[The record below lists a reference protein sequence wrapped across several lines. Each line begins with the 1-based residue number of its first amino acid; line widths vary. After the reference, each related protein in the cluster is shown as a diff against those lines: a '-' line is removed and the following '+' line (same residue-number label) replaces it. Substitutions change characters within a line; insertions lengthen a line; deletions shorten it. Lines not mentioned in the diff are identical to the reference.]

1 MIIALF
7 ALSAAMVIGGVVA
20 VIQGFPF
27 VRLESGLS
35 MVIAGA
41 TVASAGAVLSGLA
54 VVAMGLRR
62 VAHAFDARRIVDAV
76 STMQDGVRL
85 PPAAPAPASL
95 AVPAAPAPTD
105 PAPARPMLP
114 NVLVPAAGAG
124 LLGGQS
130 RTDPVFTEGYA
141 EPSIP
146 EPSMPEPAEA
156 HAEPAVPHP
165 EPAVPHHAAHEPEP
179 AAPMPAEAQAEPEL
193 PLPGLTPPGPEP
205 AAHVPPPPPPPAPEP
220 EDDLFAP
227 TEPPALRRSLDAE
240 PAREAPEPEPDTR
253 EVVGRYAS
261 GGNTYVMYAD
271 GAIEADTPQGRFTF
285 ASLDELKA
293 FVEGGGEAG
302 SRGAA

>member
-76 STMQDGVRL
+76 GTIQDGVRL
-85 PPAAPAPASL
+85 PPAAPAPL
-95 AVPAAPAPTD
+95 VDPFPAAPAPAE
-105 PAPARPMLP
+105 PAPGRPTPP
-114 NVLVPAAGAG
+114 NVLVPAVGAG
-124 LLGGQS
+124 LLGGQT
-130 RTDPVFTEGYA
+130 RADPAFAEAYA
-141 EPSIP
+141 EPAIP
-146 EPSMPEPAEA
+146 EPVPA
-156 HAEPAVPHP
+156 
-165 EPAVPHHAAHEPEP
+165 AAHETHEQEAPEQEVVAHPP
-179 AAPMPAEAQAEPEL
+179 ADVRAEPEL
-193 PLPGLTPPGPEP
+193 PLPGLTPPEPE
-205 AAHVPPPPPPPAPEP
+205 AAPPVAPPPPPASAPEA

-227 TEPPALRRSLDAE
+227 AEPALRPSLDAE
-240 PAREAPEPEPDTR
+240 PAKAAPEPAAR

-293 FVEGGGEAG
+293 FVEAGGEG
-302 SRGAA
+302 GKRGAA

>member
-27 VRLESGLS
+27 VRLESGLA

-62 VAHAFDARRIVDAV
+62 VAHAFDARRIVDAIG
-76 STMQDGVRL
+76 SMQDGIRL
-85 PPAAPAPASL
+85 PPAAPAPA
-95 AVPAAPAPTD
+95 PALPVASAPADPAPT
-105 PAPARPMLP
+105 RPTLP
-114 NVLVPAAGAG
+114 GASPAAVGG

-130 RTDPVFTEGYA
+130 RTDPVFAEAYA
-141 EPSIP
+141 EPHVPTPSP
-146 EPSMPEPAEA
+146 EPQPLAALPTPAEA
-156 HAEPAVPHP
+156 QP
-165 EPAVPHHAAHEPEP
+165 EPEPPLPGLAPPEPEP
-179 AAPMPAEAQAEPEL
+179 APHLAPSHAEPSHA
-193 PLPGLTPPGPEP
+193 EP
-205 AAHVPPPPPPPAPEP
+205 SHAEP

-227 TEPPALRRSLDAE
+227 PDPVLRPSLDAAPAHEGARDASDDAAPVADPVTPPSVPE
-240 PAREAPEPEPDTR
+240 PAAR

-271 GAIEADTPQGRFTF
+271 GAIEAETPQGRFSF

-293 FVEGGGEAG
+293 FVEAGGEAG

>member
-76 STMQDGVRL
+76 GTIQDGVRL
-85 PPAAPAPASL
+85 PPAAPAPL
-95 AVPAAPAPTD
+95 VDPFPAAPATAD
-105 PAPARPMLP
+105 PAPGRPTLP
-114 NVLVPAAGAG
+114 SVVDPAVGAG
-124 LLGGQS
+124 LLGGQT
-130 RTDPVFTEGYA
+130 RADPAFAEAYA
-141 EPSIP
+141 EPAIP
-146 EPSMPEPAEA
+146 EPVPA
-156 HAEPAVPHP
+156 
-165 EPAVPHHAAHEPEP
+165 AAHETHEQETLEHEVVEHGPIAHPP
-179 AAPMPAEAQAEPEL
+179 ADAQAEPEL
-193 PLPGLTPPGPEP
+193 PLPGLTPPEPEAAPP
-205 AAHVPPPPPPPAPEP
+205 APPPPPASPPEP

-227 TEPPALRRSLDAE
+227 AEPALRPSLDAE
-240 PAREAPEPEPDTR
+240 PAKAAPEPAAR

-293 FVEGGGEAG
+293 FVEAGGEG
-302 SRGAA
+302 GNRGAA